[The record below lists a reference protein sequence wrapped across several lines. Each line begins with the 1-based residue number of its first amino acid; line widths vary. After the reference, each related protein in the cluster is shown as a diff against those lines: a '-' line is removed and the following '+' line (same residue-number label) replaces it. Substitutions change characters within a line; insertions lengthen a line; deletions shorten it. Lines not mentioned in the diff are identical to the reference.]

1 MVKFLNEIKEPK
13 ISELGGKGYSLAIL
27 TKNGFNV
34 PKGFVIVSTGFFEYL
49 KANNLMNMIKKLTSE
64 IDENNFQEKC
74 KEIKDLILSG
84 EISEEIK
91 SEVKENL
98 EKLNAQY
105 ISVRSSAVSED
116 SFKASFAGLHDTF
129 LNVKADLDTVLENL
143 KKCWASLFN
152 ERAIVYRIKKKI
164 PHLEEMAVVIQE
176 MIPAEISGTAF
187 TIHPDTEDK
196 NTIIIES
203 SWGIGE
209 SIVSGLVTPDRY
221 IVNKKNFKV
230 IKKIIGRKKIT
241 VMTDKN
247 GVTRIDT
254 PDDKMNAFSLNYT
267 LLENI
272 TKDCLNIE
280 KLFGYPQDI
289 EWCIQGNR
297 IWVLQSRAIT
307 SLGGMKEYKQTIKWK
322 KTVTRPTSPLKA
334 SSLMEGL
341 GKGNAEII
349 GIFLNNHLLEPVGE
363 KHAWYVDEEEWTN
376 FVKRIS
382 ELCKDTS
389 YLEKQAEDAYRI
401 CGKIKDITAK
411 IRATDFQNK
420 SNERL
425 KDLLNEYHKSL
436 YKYSFVAWGMLVID
450 QLLVGKVA
458 EKLQTALKNRNKGEK
473 FNEYFETLTTKV
485 NLTDAEREE
494 IELLNIK
501 AEAQKRG
508 DDIERLL
515 KEHADKYGWLP
526 MYDHDIVPWDKEYFR
541 NRIISLSE
549 NPQKEIAQREEKL
562 NKRRGRIEEILH
574 ELNDPELSR
583 LVNLLQKYIILRTYR
598 TDILKIAYYNMN
610 LFFKEIEN
618 RMGLEGNEVAYTT
631 IDEIFNFLTNGK
643 VISKEIIKERMEHFL
658 FLKIDEK
665 LEIVANKDRID
676 NVLKNQLDRL
686 ELSDVLKG
694 SGVYTGIKQGGVK
707 IIESVKDEYKMH
719 EGDILVAT
727 MTTPEMHSIIEKAGA
742 IVTDEGGITCHAAV
756 VAREFKIPC
765 VIGTKY
771 ATKVLKDGD
780 LVEVNAKEGIVRR
793 LKI

>member
-1 MVKFLNEIKEPK
+1 MKNMK
-13 ISELGGKGYSLAIL
+13 ISE
-27 TKNGFNV
+27 
-34 PKGFVIVSTGFFEYL
+34 
-49 KANNLMNMIKKLTSE
+49 
-64 IDENNFQEKC
+64 EK
-74 KEIKDLILSG
+74 
-84 EISEEIK
+84 
-91 SEVKENL
+91 
-98 EKLNAQY
+98 
-105 ISVRSSAVSED
+105 
-116 SFKASFAGLHDTF
+116 
-129 LNVKADLDTVLENL
+129 
-143 KKCWASLFN
+143 
-152 ERAIVYRIKKKI
+152 
-164 PHLEEMAVVIQE
+164 
-176 MIPAEISGTAF
+176 
-187 TIHPDTEDK
+187 
-196 NTIIIES
+196 
-203 SWGIGE
+203 
-209 SIVSGLVTPDRY
+209 
-221 IVNKKNFKV
+221 
-230 IKKIIGRKKIT
+230 
-241 VMTDKN
+241 
-247 GVTRIDT
+247 
-254 PDDKMNAFSLNYT
+254 
-267 LLENI
+267 
-272 TKDCLNIE
+272 
-280 KLFGYPQDI
+280 
-289 EWCIQGNR
+289 
-297 IWVLQSRAIT
+297 
-307 SLGGMKEYKQTIKWK
+307 IKWK

-450 QLLVGKVA
+450 QLLVGKVT
-458 EKLQTALKNRNKGEK
+458 EKLQTVLKNRNKGEK